1 MGREWLCLD
10 VYSSKIVREDSKF
23 ENLRLVI

>member
-10 VYSSKIVREDSKF
+10 VYSSKIVWEDSKF
-23 ENLRLVI
+23 ENLRLDI